1 MATGVGSETRRQG
14 LRVCQDSPAIRR
26 LPLTFLTYRLRDET
40 PSGML
45 VAELTTT
52 DLRKTRYQIES
63 TGDISKPQQG
73 YRIDTIKS
81 DFLCKSALREVRLGS
96 HRWLSFG

>member
-1 MATGVGSETRRQG
+1 LQLESGRKQDGRGFKSAKTRLQSD
-14 LRVCQDSPAIRR
+14 V

-45 VAELTTT
+45 VAELITK

-63 TGDISKPQQG
+63 TGDISKTQQG
-73 YRIDTIKS
+73 YKIEATNG
-81 DFLCKSALREVRLGS
+81 EVLHFSEEELESIRVVEE
-96 HRWLSFG
+96 